1 MAKITYEDKEF
12 LNKNENIADKNKVND
27 TDLNEIK
34 NIINQND
41 DNIGTLSNL
50 NTTDKTSLVNAINEV
65 NNKSAITV
73 KCASTMTYNSQNAD
87 VAVNFTDVSLQKG
100 SNLSYSNGIFTA
112 KKPMTVAVS
121 YYFNN
126 ASNSGEMVPIIRIW
140 KNNTQVHQ
148 GGITLRVNSGNDP
161 LTIANFLIDLE
172 EGDTVKITYNRNNG
186 NGALRSNSYITLIE
200 I

>member
-1 MAKITYEDKEF
+1 MLVKIVMKIFKNFFKDNQK
-12 LNKNENIADKNKVND
+12 LNA
-27 TDLNEIK
+27 NEISMV
-34 NIINQND
+34 
-41 DNIGTLSNL
+41 DNNKGIPLDKYLGNLSDLSTVN
-50 NTTDKTSLVNAINEV
+50 KTSFVEVINEV

-73 KCASTMTYNSQNAD
+73 KCASTMAYNSQNAD
-87 VAVNFTDVSLQKG
+87 VTVNFTDVSLQKG

-112 KKPMTVAVS
+112 QKAMTIAVS

-140 KNNTQVHQ
+140 KNDTQVHQ
-148 GGITLRVNSGNDP
+148 AGITLRVNSGNDP

-186 NGALRSNSYITLIE
+186 NGNLRSGSYITLIE